1 MARNV
6 LGTQRMTTTKFDEV
20 AAPAW
25 SIRPEQPLD
34 LDQIHD
40 LHREAFGR
48 LDEAELVDAIRSGPD
63 FIPEL
68 SLVAAAA
75 DGSVLGH
82 VLISRIG
89 FEEEEFAVRGDVL
102 SLAPLAVLPPH
113 GGRGI
118 ASALTAQALAEAD
131 KRDEPF
137 VFVLGSPSFYA
148 RFGFIAAS
156 DFGIES
162 PYTGCGP
169 RIPGTPEAERTGAG
183 GGDRVL
189 PADVRT
195 APGAL
200 ASGAA
205 PTATGTAVVVR
216 RPRLGPLLSDSD
228 GSGVLDA
235 LHGRRSASPP
245 VTAVGSARRSAS
257 ATATGSE
264 SGTESG

>member
-1 MARNV
+1 MKGEAR
-6 LGTQRMTTTKFDEV
+6 GAQPAGDGGMTTAKFDEV

-48 LDEAELVDAIRSGPD
+48 PDEAELVDAIRSGPD

-82 VLISRIG
+82 VLVSRIG
-89 FEEEEFAVRGDVL
+89 FEEDAFAVRGDVL

-118 ASALTAQALAEAD
+118 ASALTAQVLAEAD

-137 VFVLGSPSFYA
+137 VFVLGAPSFYA
-148 RFGFIAAS
+148 RFGFTAAS

-162 PYTGCGP
+162 PYS
-169 RIPGTPEAERTGAG
+169 GAG
-183 GGDRVL
+183 
-189 PADVRT
+189 PAFQV
-195 APGAL
+195 
-200 ASGAA
+200 
-205 PTATGTAVVVR
+205 
-216 RPRLGPLLSDSD
+216 RPRPNGP
-228 GSGVLDA
+228 A
-235 LHGRRSASPP
+235 P
-245 VTAVGSARRSAS
+245 VAGTVFYPRMFEHLRAR
-257 ATATGSE
+257 
-264 SGTESG
+264 

>member
-1 MARNV
+1 MHHPDGAQRAGN
-6 LGTQRMTTTKFDEV
+6 QRMTTTKFDEV

-148 RFGFIAAS
+148 RFGFTAAS
-156 DFGIES
+156 DFGIGS
-162 PYTGCGP
+162 PYSSAGRAFQVRQKPNGP
-169 RIPGTPEAERTGAG
+169 APVAGT
-183 GGDRVL
+183 VFY
-189 PADVRT
+189 
-195 APGAL
+195 
-200 ASGAA
+200 
-205 PTATGTAVVVR
+205 
-216 RPRLGPLLSDSD
+216 PRMFEQL
-228 GSGVLDA
+228 
-235 LHGRRSASPP
+235 R
-245 VTAVGSARRSAS
+245 AR
-257 ATATGSE
+257 
-264 SGTESG
+264 